1 MYAQI
6 LSLSLSLSR
15 ARARSLSHVKNVH
28 FQVKHYEAIKVAV
41 LVWLHVSLNHKPKP
55 EHLNPKPKP

>member
-1 MYAQI
+1 MREYLYI
-6 LSLSLSLSR
+6 YVRTNSLSLSLSLSR

-55 EHLNPKPKP
+55 